1 MKKLISLILILVSF
15 SNVALA
21 DCDFSTGITR
31 NDNGSYTY
39 SRDCHIKVGSM
50 KLDLEAANKQLTEYN
65 KVIELKDLAL
75 SKGNERSD
83 LWMNT
88 SFKLQDRM
96 NAIDDLKGKNQLLM
110 FFAGV
115 AITSLAVWGAGN
127 LAHH

>member
-1 MKKLISLILILVSF
+1 MRKLIASALLLVLVS
-15 SNVALA
+15 NTAMA

-31 NDNGSYTY
+31 QPDGNYLYTKE
-39 SRDCHIKVGSM
+39 CHVKVGEM
-50 KLDLEAANKQLTEYN
+50 KRDLDLANTQLVQYT

-75 SKGNERSD
+75 SKADARAD

-96 NAIDDLKGKNQLLM
+96 NAVDDLKSKNQFLTFLV
-110 FFAGV
+110 GV
-115 AITSLAVWGAGN
+115 AFTSLAVWGAGQ